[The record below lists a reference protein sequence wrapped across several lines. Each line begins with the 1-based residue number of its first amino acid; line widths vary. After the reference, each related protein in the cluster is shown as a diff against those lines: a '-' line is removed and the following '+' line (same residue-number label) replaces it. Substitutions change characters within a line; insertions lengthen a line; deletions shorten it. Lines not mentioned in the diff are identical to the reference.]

1 MSELLLFGILAL
13 SILIYLTF
21 LLRLFMFLFLAWKL
35 TPLSL
40 LLLSMGSTL
49 FLLGDPSRRI
59 YVGGAQ
65 ALLGLSLVTLIPCF
79 LRKTNIMELMSPAMK
94 FLILGSAALICVL
107 LIYILLVASSP
118 GPMVMYEAS
127 LIGSW

>member
-1 MSELLLFGILAL
+1 MPGLLFFRILAL

-35 TPLSL
+35 TPCFL

-49 FLLGDPSRRI
+49 FLLDDPFGRI

-65 ALLGLSLVTLIPCF
+65 ALIGLFLATLIPFF

-94 FLILGSAALICVL
+94 FLILESVALIWVL
-107 LIYILLVASSP
+107 LI
-118 GPMVMYEAS
+118 
-127 LIGSW
+127 